1 MRHPAASPTHA
12 PVPVKADL
20 AFVRTF
26 ALLVALQG
34 VGEFIAW
41 IARVPI
47 PGPVIGLVLLLC
59 LLSAAPR
66 IERDVEG
73 PALGLLNHLSLLF
86 IPAGAGVFALASVLK
101 GQLFAIAVA
110 ILVSTALSIAA
121 GGLVTCA
128 LLERKSKPS
137 MPSAKIEP

>member
-1 MRHPAASPTHA
+1 MRHPAASPMHA
-12 PVPVKADL
+12 PAPVKADL

-26 ALLVALQG
+26 ALLVTLQG

-41 IARVPI
+41 IARMPI

-66 IERDVEG
+66 IEREVE
-73 PALGLLNHLSLLF
+73 
-86 IPAGAGVFALASVLK
+86 
-101 GQLFAIAVA
+101 
-110 ILVSTALSIAA
+110 AA